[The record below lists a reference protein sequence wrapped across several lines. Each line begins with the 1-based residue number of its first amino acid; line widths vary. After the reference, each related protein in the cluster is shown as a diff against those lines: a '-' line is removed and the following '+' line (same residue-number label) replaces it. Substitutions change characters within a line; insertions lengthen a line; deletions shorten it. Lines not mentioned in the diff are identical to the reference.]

1 MTFQSPPAVPAA
13 VTQAEFARHLGVGR
27 SYVTALKKAGR
38 LVMDAD
44 GRVLVEES
52 MASLARSTGA
62 PERAAVVTE
71 LYQDNRDKRDHF
83 AAEIARL
90 DYEQR
95 CGSLMVAGDV
105 LAIVVGA
112 MTTLRNRLES
122 LPNVLAPQL
131 SVVSDEK
138 EIMALLADQIEQLL
152 NECANDLGKLSEAQQ
167 P

>member
-62 PERAAVVTE
+62 PERAAVVPE

-83 AAEIARL
+83 
-90 DYEQR
+90 
-95 CGSLMVAGDV
+95 
-105 LAIVVGA
+105 VVGA
-112 MTTLRNRLES
+112 MTTLRSRLES

-152 NECANDLGKLSEAQQ
+152 NECAADLGKLSEAQQ